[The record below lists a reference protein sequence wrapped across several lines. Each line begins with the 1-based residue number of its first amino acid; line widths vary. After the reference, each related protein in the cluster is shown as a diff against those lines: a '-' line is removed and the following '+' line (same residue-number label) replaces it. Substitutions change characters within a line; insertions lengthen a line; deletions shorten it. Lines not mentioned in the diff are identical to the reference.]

1 MQISQL
7 EPRYRRQHLSLLDMF
22 GFENIEPNGFH
33 QFLINYCN
41 EKVFQTVFENKT
53 QAEHEEY
60 IREGIEWPLPD
71 FSGGFLTFEYGEKV
85 RKFNY
90 S

>member
-1 MQISQL
+1 
-7 EPRYRRQHLSLLDMF
+7 MF

-33 QFLINYCN
+33 QFVINYCN

-71 FSGGFLTFEYGEKV
+71 FSGSFLTFEYGEKV
-85 RKFNY
+85 KRLIIYYCASELGRHSFN
-90 S
+90 